1 MVLSLL
7 SRHPDASFT
16 LSEIC
21 QRLDLNVST
30 AHSLLN
36 ALTAAEFLVRQPTT
50 KRYSLGPE
58 LVRIGAAAPLIGA
71 AVMFAACYGIGNGL
85 MTLARATIPL
95 VFYDK
100 AAFAKATSHIALPL
114 NLISAAAPP
123 LMAALLT
130 RFGSDAVLELALI
143 CSIGALAMLALLG
156 RRRVVGVPVTS

>member
-58 LVRIGAAAPLIGA
+58 LVRIGAAAASRPVTQSPEPSWA
-71 AVMFAACYGIGNGL
+71 ATSL
-85 MTLARATIPL
+85 SSRRRAT
-95 VFYDK
+95 
-100 AAFAKATSHIALPL
+100 
-114 NLISAAAPP
+114 
-123 LMAALLT
+123 
-130 RFGSDAVLELALI
+130 
-143 CSIGALAMLALLG
+143 
-156 RRRVVGVPVTS
+156 RVRSG